1 MRLDAAITRCREE
14 VEWRVDGALDSARG
28 VGDLAELL
36 AEIEGVVSRA
46 LVEVRPRD
54 MPRAACG
61 PGCAGC
67 CTVNVGT
74 SALEGA
80 VAAAW
85 LRERLAP
92 ANRAP
97 LAARLLAF
105 HEYVRWLEDHQ
116 RVAERLGCPLLDPDG
131 RCTVHPVRP
140 LACRSVSSLDAGE
153 CAVALAGSPDDEGEP
168 LVRMDLAQQ
177 ALYRESL
184 AALGAVLG
192 RRGLDARTRD
202 VSGMVGVFLA
212 DAALLTPVLG
222 GARVPL
228 E

>member
-1 MRLDAAITRCREE
+1 MLDAAIARCREE
-14 VEWRVDGALDSARG
+14 VEWRVEGALDAARS
-28 VGDLAELL
+28 VGDLADLL
-36 AEIEGVVSRA
+36 ADLEGVVARA
-46 LVEVRPRD
+46 LGAVRPRG
-54 MPRAACG
+54 MPPAACG

-85 LRERLAP
+85 LRERLA
-92 ANRAP
+92 AADRAP

-116 RVAERLGCPLLDPDG
+116 RVAERLACPLLDPAG
-131 RCTVHPVRP
+131 RCTIHPVRP
-140 LACRSVSSLDAGE
+140 LACRSVSSLDAGD
-153 CAVALAGSPDDEGEP
+153 CAAALAGSSEGEGEP
-168 LVRMDLAQQ
+168 LVRMDVAQQ
-177 ALYRESL
+177 ALYQEAF
-184 AALGAVLG
+184 AALGAALA

-202 VSGMVGVFLA
+202 VSGMVGVFLD
-212 DAALLTPVLG
+212 DATLLTPVLG
-222 GARVPL
+222 GAQVPL

>member
-1 MRLDAAITRCREE
+1 MTLGAAIAGCREE
-14 VEWRVDGALDSARG
+14 VEWRADGALAAARS
-28 VGDLAELL
+28 VGDVADLL
-36 AEIEGVVSRA
+36 AEIEGVVARA
-46 LVEVRPRD
+46 LRTARPEG
-54 MPRAACG
+54 MPQAACG

-74 SALEGA
+74 LALEGA

-92 ANRAP
+92 HDRAAT
-97 LAARLLAF
+97 AARLLAF
-105 HEYVRWLEDHQ
+105 HEHVRWLEDHQ
-116 RVAERLGCPLLDPDG
+116 RVAERLACPLLDPAG

-153 CAVALAGSPDDEGEP
+153 CATALAGSSDGEGEP
-168 LVRMDLAQQ
+168 LVRMDVAQQ
-177 ALYRESL
+177 ALYQEAL

-192 RRGLDARTRD
+192 RRGIDARTRD
-202 VSGMVGVFLA
+202 VSGMIGIFLA
-212 DAALLTPVLG
+212 DAALLTALLG